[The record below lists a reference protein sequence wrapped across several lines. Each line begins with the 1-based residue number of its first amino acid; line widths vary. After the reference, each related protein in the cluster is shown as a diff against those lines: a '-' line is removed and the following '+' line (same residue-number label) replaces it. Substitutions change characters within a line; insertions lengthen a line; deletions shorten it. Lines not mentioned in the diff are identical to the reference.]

1 MAIIG
6 FIVLG
11 LAPAFGR
18 VSVLVFKFC
27 AAAAAAAGGGRD
39 RRVNVGVSSTHRKK
53 RSFCTSVS
61 PKINCDLVL
70 GISN

>member
-27 AAAAAAAGGGRD
+27 AAAAAAAGGGGTD
-39 RRVNVGVSSTHRKK
+39 A
-53 RSFCTSVS
+53 
-61 PKINCDLVL
+61 
-70 GISN
+70 